1 MAERWTLGPK
11 RESSGDAGEPWKLLG
26 DKEAVS
32 EFVKRRKETAK
43 KMGAATLGTPLGA
56 GLGGGV
62 KAVETLGWGVKHLL
76 RMDFTSSGIQ
86 PDKTAEDAFGKGFK
100 WARGDSKS

>member
-1 MAERWTLGPK
+1 MAEGHGGLFGR
-11 RESSGDAGEPWKLLG
+11 REASAESGGFFG
-26 DKEAVS
+26 DPEAVA
-32 EFVKRRKETAK
+32 EGWKRRKETAK

-100 WARGDSKS
+100 WARGESKS